1 MQNHHPTGTVEYPVP
16 PHWLLLRG
24 LCAWP
29 YDDSSRYFST
39 VSRLTHTAF
48 KNLSTNPPYV
58 LYVLSSQAA
67 PQGSAVA
74 IGLGGTDT

>member
-1 MQNHHPTGTVEYPVP
+1 M
-16 PHWLLLRG
+16 
-24 LCAWP
+24 
-29 YDDSSRYFST
+29 
-39 VSRLTHTAF
+39 SRLTHTAF

>member
-1 MQNHHPTGTVEYPVP
+1 MQNHHQQVPWNTQYRRTGCY
-16 PHWLLLRG
+16 
-24 LCAWP
+24 CAWP
-29 YDDSSRYFST
+29 YDDSSRYFYT

-58 LYVLSSQAA
+58 YVLSSQAA